1 MAAFSFEL
9 VSPEKLLF
17 SGDVEAVI
25 VPGMEGEFT
34 VLKDHAPF
42 MTTLKPGVIEI
53 DAGARKEKLFVSGGF
68 ADVAPNG
75 FTILADYAVPMSEMS
90 AATIDK
96 DIATAEEALAGTH
109 GDGEMHRLAQEKV
122 DQLRELKAALK
133 L

>member
-1 MAAFSFEL
+1 MATFAFEL

-17 SGDVEAVI
+17 SGEVDAV
-25 VPGMEGEFT
+25 VAPGIEGEFT

-53 DAGARKEKLFVSGGF
+53 DVGSKKEKLFVRGGF
-68 ADVAPNG
+68 ADVASSG
-75 FTILADYAVPMSEMS
+75 FTVLADYAIPLGDLGAS
-90 AATIDK
+90 AIDA
-96 DIATAEEALAGTH
+96 DIEAAEAALKGAEGNET
-109 GDGEMHRLAQEKV
+109 HRLAQEKR

>member
-1 MAAFSFEL
+1 MVAFSFEL

-17 SGDVEAVI
+17 SGQVEAV
-25 VPGMEGEFT
+25 VAPGTEGEFT

-53 DAGARKEKLFVSGGF
+53 DAGSRKEKLFVSGGF

-75 FTILADYAVPMSEMS
+75 FTVLADYAVPLGELS
-90 AATIDK
+90 AAAIDK
-96 DIATAEEALAGTH
+96 DIAAAETALKGAR
-109 GDGEMHRLAQEKV
+109 GDETHRLAQEKC

>member
-1 MAAFSFEL
+1 MASFSFEL

-17 SGDVEAVI
+17 SGQVDAVI
-25 VPGMEGEFT
+25 APGTEGEFT

-53 DAGARKEKLFVSGGF
+53 DTGAKKEKLFVRGGF

-75 FTILADYAVPMSEMS
+75 FTILADYAIPLTDLDV
-90 AATIDK
+90 ATIDA
-96 DIATAEEALAGTH
+96 DIAAAEAALKDATGNET
-109 GDGEMHRLAQEKV
+109 HRLAQEKR
-122 DQLRELKAALK
+122 DQLRELKAALR

>member
-17 SGDVEAVI
+17 SGQVDAV
-25 VPGMEGEFT
+25 VAPGTEGEFT

-53 DAGARKEKLFVSGGF
+53 DVGARKEKLFVRGGF
-68 ADVAPNG
+68 ADVAPTG
-75 FTILADYAVPMSEMS
+75 FTVLADYAIPLSDLS
-90 AATIDK
+90 AAKLDA
-96 DIATAEEALAGTH
+96 DIEEAETALKAAH
-109 GDGEMHRLAQEKV
+109 GNETHRLAQERR